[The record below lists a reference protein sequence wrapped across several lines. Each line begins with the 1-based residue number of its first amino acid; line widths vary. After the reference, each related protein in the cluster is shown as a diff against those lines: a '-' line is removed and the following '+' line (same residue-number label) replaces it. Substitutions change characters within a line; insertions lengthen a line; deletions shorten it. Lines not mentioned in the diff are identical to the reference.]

1 MPGESP
7 GRDWDALL
15 EPTPYYRQRAADQA
29 ARRHLWRRR
38 AWRAFVTLV
47 IAGVFVGWLVL
58 APLVLPIPYIGALLW
73 WVVLLPAM
81 LTITVIAVR
90 RLELVIRPSSERE
103 LDSES

>member
-15 EPTPYYRQRAADQA
+15 EPTPYYRQRAAEQA
-29 ARRHLWRRR
+29 ARRLLWRRR

-47 IAGVFVGWLVL
+47 IVGVFVGWFALM
-58 APLVLPIPYIGALLW
+58 PLMLRIPYIGDLLW
-73 WVVLLPAM
+73 WIVLLPAM
-81 LTITVIAVR
+81 LTVTVIAVR
-90 RLELVIRPSSERE
+90 RLELLIRPSSERE